1 MADNQVTVEQLLR
14 GLGQAMLQ
22 MSDKMDVLAAKLDE
36 VREEVSKASSPAP
49 APGEGFFEAQFARL
63 EAALSRP
70 APDGEGQGGGSG
82 ATEALLEKLEA
93 VRHEVSAIPQPAAA
107 PGEGFFEAQFGRLES
122 AFAQLSMK
130 SGEAGQGGGD
140 TGALLEA
147 LNRLDSSL
155 ASMAESVGA
164 KLDAMA
170 AVIAEKR
177 PDGEP
182 ADQLPELLNGLGDL
196 LEKLMTEVNQAVS
209 EAGARSAAGIT
220 EASGF
225 IIDAIGSIP
234 ESVKTMQASLSEK
247 ADGLRRDAAQGLE
260 QAEAARKNAEKALE
274 DMGKT
279 GKKTEKAIEEVKAE
293 LSRGLE
299 KNGKLLAEMQE
310 VTERFAGKALEDGI
324 RQLNLS
330 AIHHYNIGEYQAA
343 VEDLREA
350 IHLDANRAEVW
361 CNLAHAQA
369 ALTQDAD
376 AEASFRKALE
386 LQPDLDQAVSG
397 LGVLMLAGGRT
408 GDSIA
413 FLEKFMASE
422 TPSVRTMIAY
432 SRALAGAG
440 RHADAVETLERAA
453 SLAPDNPEV
462 TAELQAYTGDKA
474 N

>member
-1 MADNQVTVEQLLR
+1 
-14 GLGQAMLQ
+14 
-22 MSDKMDVLAAKLDE
+22 
-36 VREEVSKASSPAP
+36 
-49 APGEGFFEAQFARL
+49 
-63 EAALSRP
+63 
-70 APDGEGQGGGSG
+70 
-82 ATEALLEKLEA
+82 
-93 VRHEVSAIPQPAAA
+93 
-107 PGEGFFEAQFGRLES
+107 
-122 AFAQLSMK
+122 
-130 SGEAGQGGGD
+130 
-140 TGALLEA
+140 
-147 LNRLDSSL
+147 
-155 ASMAESVGA
+155 
-164 KLDAMA
+164 
-170 AVIAEKR
+170 
-177 PDGEP
+177 
-182 ADQLPELLNGLGDL
+182 
-196 LEKLMTEVNQAVS
+196 
-209 EAGARSAAGIT
+209 
-220 EASGF
+220 
-225 IIDAIGSIP
+225 
-234 ESVKTMQASLSEK
+234 
-247 ADGLRRDAAQGLE
+247 
-260 QAEAARKNAEKALE
+260 
-274 DMGKT
+274 MGKT
-279 GKKTEKAIEEVKAE
+279 GKKTEKAIEESEGPSCPV
-293 LSRGLE
+293 GLRR
-299 KNGKLLAEMQE
+299 NGESFGGDSE